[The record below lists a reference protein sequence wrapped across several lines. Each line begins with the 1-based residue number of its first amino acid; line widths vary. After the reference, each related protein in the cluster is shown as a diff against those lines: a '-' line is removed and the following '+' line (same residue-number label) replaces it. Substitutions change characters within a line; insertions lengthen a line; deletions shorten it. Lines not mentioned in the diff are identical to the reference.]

1 MAVITIKRWLLA
13 FIIATMWYVWS
24 SDKHWLN
31 KQTFQCGAWIN
42 ILRDHAEK
50 RHPDGWILASEH
62 PQNRVLC
69 TGECLI
75 RTNIYTS
82 DMSSKTRYFP
92 LIPVSDSWDHSCF
105 PAASCFSLSVAWTR
119 RAGDGPRVTWGKC
132 APTVKPNLL
141 KRGSSDK
148 GEGLS
153 VVPEG
158 LMKAYLKVYL
168 ETLESRSVTNVG
180 GADGTKRIQ
189 SRIWKRCLEHQ
200 HWKTSV
206 FEGTINVL
214 NGFLW
219 EKQHKRKYLVTVSK
233 SNT

>member
-50 RHPDGWILASEH
+50 RHPDGWILASEQ

-141 KRGSSDK
+141 KKKKKGSRLIKEKEDRVTKERAFQSSPWDSWRLISK
-148 GEGLS
+148 FILKHWSLGAWPMS
-153 VVPEG
+153 AG
-158 LMKAYLKVYL
+158 LMGPKESRAEFGNVVLNTNTEKLRFLKVPL
-168 ETLESRSVTNVG
+168 T
-180 GADGTKRIQ
+180 
-189 SRIWKRCLEHQ
+189 
-200 HWKTSV
+200 
-206 FEGTINVL
+206 F
-214 NGFLW
+214 
-219 EKQHKRKYLVTVSK
+219 
-233 SNT
+233 